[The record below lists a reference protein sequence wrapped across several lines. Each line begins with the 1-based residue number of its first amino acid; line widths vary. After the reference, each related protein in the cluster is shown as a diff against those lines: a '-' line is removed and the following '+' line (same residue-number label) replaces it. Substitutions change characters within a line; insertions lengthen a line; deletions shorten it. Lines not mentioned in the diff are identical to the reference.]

1 MRIQVLYLF
10 ILFPLIL
17 FSQEYSISGVV
28 RDINSNPISY
38 ANVVIS
44 NSTDSSLIRG
54 TISDEDGFFE
64 IDYLQPDDYILKT
77 SFLGFKTQNES
88 ISLNKNTVLN
98 IILVEEEQELGE
110 IEILVKR
117 PTVTKKPDRL
127 IFNIEN
133 TSLNEGSHL
142 GCIKKSTPGVIG
154 YE

>member
-117 PTVTKKPDRL
+117 PTLTKR
-127 IFNIEN
+127 
-133 TSLNEGSHL
+133 T
-142 GCIKKSTPGVIG
+142 
-154 YE
+154 